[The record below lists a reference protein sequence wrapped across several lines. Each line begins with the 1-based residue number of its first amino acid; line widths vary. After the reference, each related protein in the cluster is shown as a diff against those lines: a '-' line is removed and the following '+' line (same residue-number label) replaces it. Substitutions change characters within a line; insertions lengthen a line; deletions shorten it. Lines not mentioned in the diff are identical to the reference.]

1 MIVNDRPDQRS
12 ATAGV
17 GIIVNPKH
25 VATRRAYTELSE
37 ALRDR
42 AAAYRT
48 MTTTAVRDGRW
59 QAEQLVDW
67 GAEVIIVLG
76 GDGTIR
82 AAAPVLAEAGIPAAL
97 VPTGTA
103 NVLSRHVGLGSTRQ
117 AIAHCL
123 SILRSAGDE
132 ADASIRRIPI
142 NTAKVRR
149 ADGRWEQTAFL
160 CLAGIGGDARAVAR
174 HHGLPG
180 LAGYAWG
187 AARAL
192 FAQGLTVTG
201 DAVTSGEPVWS
212 VMASKVARPAGP
224 ISVFPSA
231 RVDDEQ
237 FSALT
242 VGPLPRGSARAVRAW
257 AGIAAACL
265 KGRPESHPL
274 MHYRSTT
281 AVTIRLD
288 APAPAQL
295 DGDLIG
301 DCLELRLSA
310 GRQRLL
316 VSAPRP

>member
-1 MIVNDRPDQRS
+1 MIVNDRDDQRRA
-12 ATAGV
+12 ATGV

-25 VATRRAYTELSE
+25 VATRRAYTELSQ

-42 AAAYRT
+42 AVAYRT
-48 MTTTAVRDGRW
+48 MTTTEAADGQW
-59 QAEQLVDW
+59 QAERLVDW

-82 AAAPVLAEAGIPAAL
+82 AVAPVLAEAGIHVLL

-103 NVLSRHVGLGSTRQ
+103 NVLSRHVGISSTRQ
-117 AIAHCL
+117 GLAHCL
-123 SILRSAGDE
+123 RMLRPAGGQDLV
-132 ADASIRRIPI
+132 RRVPV
-142 NTAKVRR
+142 NTVEIRR
-149 ADGRWEQTAFL
+149 ADGRWEQTEFL
-160 CLAGIGGDARAVAR
+160 CLAGVGGDARAVAR
-174 HHGLPG
+174 HHALPG

-192 FAQGLTVTG
+192 FAEGFAVSG
-201 DAVTSGEPVWS
+201 DALTAGAPVWS

-242 VGPLPRGSARAVRAW
+242 VGPLPRGSARVVRAW
-257 AGIAAACL
+257 AGIAVACL

-274 MHYRSTT
+274 LHYRSTT
-281 AVTIRLD
+281 SVTIRLD
-288 APAPAQL
+288 APAPVQL
-295 DGDLIG
+295 DGDLTG
-301 DCLELRLSA
+301 DCLEVRLSA

-316 VSAPRP
+316 VSGPRS

>member
-1 MIVNDRPDQRS
+1 MNDRPDQRS

-25 VATRRAYTELSE
+25 VATRRAYTKLSE
-37 ALRDR
+37 ALRER
-42 AAAYRT
+42 AVAYRT

-67 GAEVIIVLG
+67 GAEVVIVLG

-123 SILRSAGDE
+123 RILRSAGDD
-132 ADASIRRIPI
+132 ADASIRRVPI
-142 NTAKVRR
+142 NVAKIRR

-174 HHGLPG
+174 HHALPG

-187 AARAL
+187 AATAL
-192 FAQGLTVTG
+192 FAEGLAVTG
-201 DAVTSGEPVWS
+201 DALTAGEPVWS

-242 VGPLPRGSARAVRAW
+242 VGPLPRGSA
-257 AGIAAACL
+257 
-265 KGRPESHPL
+265 PEPF
-274 MHYRSTT
+274 
-281 AVTIRLD
+281 
-288 APAPAQL
+288 APGQASPSPA
-295 DGDLIG
+295 
-301 DCLELRLSA
+301 
-310 GRQRLL
+310 
-316 VSAPRP
+316 

>member
-1 MIVNDRPDQRS
+1 MNDRADQRRAS
-12 ATAGV
+12 TGV
-17 GIIVNPKH
+17 GIIANPKH
-25 VATRRAYTELSE
+25 IATRRAYSELSE

-42 AAAYRT
+42 AVVYRT
-48 MTTTAVRDGRW
+48 MTTTAIRDGRW
-59 QAEQLVDW
+59 QAEQLLEW
-67 GAEVIIVLG
+67 GAEVIVVLG

-82 AAAPVLAEAGIPAAL
+82 AAAPVLAEAGIPVLL

-103 NVLSRHVGLGSTRQ
+103 NVLSRHVGISSTRQ
-117 AIAHCL
+117 AIAYCL
-123 SILRSAGDE
+123 RILRSAGEE
-132 ADASIRRIPI
+132 ADVSLRRIPVNI
-142 NTAKVRR
+142 AEVRR
-149 ADGRWEQTAFL
+149 ADGRWEQTTFL

-174 HHGLPG
+174 HHAAPG

-192 FAQGLTVTG
+192 FAEGFPVTDSDLT
-201 DAVTSGEPVWS
+201 AAGEPVWS
-212 VMASKVARPAGP
+212 IMASKVARPAGP

-231 RVDDEQ
+231 RVDDVE

-242 VGPLPRGSARAVRAW
+242 VGPLPRESARLVRSW

-265 KGRPESHPL
+265 RGRPESHPL

-288 APAPAQL
+288 VPTPAQL

>member
-1 MIVNDRPDQRS
+1 
-12 ATAGV
+12 
-17 GIIVNPKH
+17 
-25 VATRRAYTELSE
+25 
-37 ALRDR
+37 
-42 AAAYRT
+42 
-48 MTTTAVRDGRW
+48 
-59 QAEQLVDW
+59 
-67 GAEVIIVLG
+67 VIIILG

-82 AAAPVLAEAGIPAAL
+82 AAAPVLAEAGILAAV

-103 NVLSRHVGLGSTRQ
+103 NVLSRHVGLGSTQQ

-123 SILRSAGDE
+123 RILRSAGDD
-132 ADASIRRIPI
+132 ADASIRRVPI
-142 NTAKVRR
+142 NVAKVRR

-174 HHGLPG
+174 HHALPG

-187 AARAL
+187 AATAL
-192 FAQGLTVTG
+192 FAEGLAVTG
-201 DAVTSGEPVWS
+201 DALTAGEPVWS

-242 VGPLPRGSARAVRAW
+242 VGPLPRGSGRAVRAW
-257 AGIAAACL
+257 AGLAVACL
-265 KGRPESHPL
+265 KGSAESAPL
-274 MHYRSTT
+274 MQSRSTP
-281 AVTIRLD
+281 AVAIGLD

-295 DGDLIG
+295 GGDLIG
-301 DCLELRLSA
+301 DCLELRLGA

-316 VSAPRP
+316 VSAPRPCEATITSREPEPRRAGGTRCGAA